1 MPIPTA
7 PIPNGFSEIIQI
19 FIQQYGAY
27 LMGFFVCG
35 LAFMVG
41 RTISF
46 SLLIAF
52 PLFLMLAVWF
62 ESAVFL
68 GLALVALVLGL
79 ILRQMGV

>member
-1 MPIPTA
+1 MVPPV
-7 PIPNGFSEIIQI
+7 PHDFSMI
-19 FIQQYGAY
+19 FELFLTQWGIY
-27 LMGFFVCG
+27 LMSFFVFG

-52 PLFLMLAVWF
+52 PLFILLGVWF
-62 ESAVFL
+62 ESSILL
-68 GLALVALVLGL
+68 GAALVILILGL